1 MALYVENSQQSGT
14 PHHGGKSPKSPAP
27 KRPAAVVIILN
38 LLLMLVVAA
47 VLGWLTM
54 TWLSWW
60 THHGDTAT
68 VPSVKGM
75 MYDNAV
81 ALIAEKGMVVEL
93 SDSVYESKARPGEV
107 MEQNPRAGSTVKPGR
122 TVYLTVNAFYPRKIT
137 VPVLN
142 DVSLR
147 QARSALEGLGVTD
160 IREVSVVSEYK
171 DLVLGAEYDGK
182 PLRAGMR
189 IPINARVTLKVGDG
203 LYEVPDTLDVDDN
216 YELDH

>member
-1 MALYVENSQQSGT
+1 MALYVENSQPSGGNNR
-14 PHHGGKSPKSPAP
+14 PRSP

-47 VLGWLTM
+47 ILGWLTM

-60 THHGDTAT
+60 THHGETAT
-68 VPSVKGM
+68 VPAVKGM

-81 ALIAEKGMVVEL
+81 AIIAQEGMEVEL

-107 MEQNPRAGSTVKPGR
+107 MEQNPRAGSSVKPGR

-137 VPVLN
+137 VPALN

-147 QARSALEGLGVTD
+147 QARSALEGLGVVNITE
-160 IREVSVVSEYK
+160 IPVVSEYK

-189 IPINARVTLKVGDG
+189 IPVTAHVVLKVGDG
-203 LYEVPDTLDVDDN
+203 LYEALDTLSLEDINDVTG
-216 YELDH
+216 E

>member
-1 MALYVENSQQSGT
+1 MALYVENSQPSRGNDR
-14 PHHGGKSPKSPAP
+14 PRPP

-60 THHGDTAT
+60 THHGETAT

-81 ALIAEKGMVVEL
+81 AIIAQEGMEVEL
-93 SDSVYESKARPGEV
+93 SDSVYEAKARPGEV
-107 MEQNPRAGSTVKPGR
+107 MEQNPRAGSSVKPGR

-137 VPVLN
+137 VPALN

-147 QARSALEGLGVTD
+147 QARSALEGLGVVNIT
-160 IREVSVVSEYK
+160 EVPVVSEYK

-189 IPINARVTLKVGDG
+189 IPVTAHVVLKVGDG
-203 LYEVPDTLDVDDN
+203 LYEALDTLSLEDINDVTG
-216 YELDH
+216 E